1 MNKLVTYTIISTI
14 SILTILLS
22 FMIFNFI
29 GSIVLGLFLYYVS
42 EPVYKYLRNYNIS
55 KTTSALSAL
64 ISLILPIVIIL
75 SYTIR
80 IIAIEFRS
88 ISIQLRSISTNSTDL
103 GILKYLQSEPVN
115 DLIIN
120 INNIS
125 QIQSIEDIEEI
136 INSFDA
142 SFVSSVIDI
151 SVESSLIV
159 ISSLSD
165 IFFTLFIAFAI
176 AFYSLKNGEN
186 IKKKV
191 YELIQHDPDIIQ
203 FWEKLDRKL
212 QMVYIGNIGL
222 AIFTAIIAVVSFTLI
237 SYFIPGGG
245 VLRYPALIGIL
256 CGLTSIIPVFGV
268 KIIYIPITLILYTI
282 NLLQYGFPEG
292 VLFPTVFIVVSVIIV
307 DVIPDLIIRPKIGSM
322 GGVSMGVV
330 LLSFVLGPLTFG
342 WYGLFL
348 GPIVFVVIY
357 EFINELLPKIMNN
370 EVILFN

>member
-1 MNKLVTYTIISTI
+1 MNKIVTYGIVSII
-14 SILTILLS
+14 SILTLLLS

-29 GSIVLGLFLYYVS
+29 GSIVLGIFLYYIS
-42 EPVYKYLRNYNIS
+42 EPVYKYLRNYEINR
-55 KTTSALSAL
+55 TTSALSAL
-64 ISLILPIVIIL
+64 LSLILPIVIIL

-88 ISIQLRSISTNSTDL
+88 ISIQLRSISDSSTDL
-103 GILKYLQSEPVN
+103 GVLKYLQSEPISN
-115 DLIIN
+115 LIVN
-120 INNIS
+120 INNLS
-125 QIQSIEDIEEI
+125 QIQSVRDIEEI

-142 SFVSSVIDI
+142 GFVSSVIDI
-151 SVESSLIV
+151 SIESSLIV

-165 IFFTLFIAFAI
+165 IFFTLFIAFSV
-176 AFYSLKNGEN
+176 AFYSLKNGES
-186 IKKKV
+186 IKKKS
-191 YELIQHDPDIIQ
+191 YELIDYDPDLIH
-203 FWEKLDRKL
+203 FWEELDKKL

-256 CGLTSIIPVFGV
+256 CGLTSIIPVFGI
-268 KIIYIPITLILYTI
+268 KIVYIPVTLILYTI
-282 NLLQYGFPEG
+282 NLLEYGFPEG
-292 VLFPTVFIVVSVIIV
+292 ALFPTVFIVISVIIV
-307 DVIPDLIIRPKIGSM
+307 DLIPDLIVRPKIGSL
-322 GGVSMGVV
+322 GGVSTGVV

-357 EFINELLPKIMNN
+357 EFINELLPKVINN
-370 EVILFN
+370 DVMLFN